1 MLHVDLIKL
10 SNIVNN
16 GVVKKTVYDKL
27 LVKVNNIDVSGFL
40 IWHREIRLRKENEWC
55 RQKIP
60 DNNELVKKISYI
72 AKISELEGKIP
83 SNTNLA
89 TTAPLTIVE
98 NEIPDVNNLVKKE
111 TNYDAKILDLKSKY
125 FTTPDYNKFTN
136 KKVDLKIKP
145 KGLVNKSDIAGFI
158 NNADLDK
165 KKSGNINNKRRAR

>member
-1 MLHVDLIKL
+1 MIKL

-27 LVKVNNIDVSGFL
+27 LVKVNNIDISGFL

-89 TTAPLTIVE
+89 TTAALTIVE

-111 TNYDAKILDLKSKY
+111 TNYDAEILDLKSKY
-125 FTTPDYNKFTN
+125 FTTADYNKFTN
-136 KKVDLKIKP
+136 KKVDLKMKQ
-145 KGLVNKSDIAGFI
+145 KGLVNKSDITGFI